1 LEAVEMDE
9 QSLVSAYEQ
18 VGFSLWESD
27 GGEEIYGFRS
37 GFRRFQ
43 VTDASHKNP
52 PRDWDQPVVLQYFHE
67 KDFTA
72 WRKEFPSSR
81 EFFAYWSSAEAQH

>member
-1 LEAVEMDE
+1 MDE
-9 QSLVSAYEQ
+9 QALASAYKKA
-18 VGFSLWESD
+18 GFSVWESG
-27 GGEEIYGFRS
+27 GGEAIYGFRS

-43 VTDASHKNP
+43 VTNASRRDLP
-52 PRDWDQPVVLQYFHE
+52 VDWDEPVVLQYFHE

-81 EFFAYWSSAEAQH
+81 EFFAYWSTGEAQR